1 MTLES
6 IWYEYSPYGYA
17 VVGVVSSLNY
27 QSVVS
32 VISGITLLAASFT
45 IFRMRRIYRKNKALQ
60 RERDERMKRTAKRKL
75 RKPAAMLD
83 DEDEF

>member
-17 VVGVVSSLNY
+17 VVGVASSLNY
-27 QSVVS
+27 QSTVS

-45 IFRMRRIYRKNKALQ
+45 IFRLRRIYRKNKEAQ
-60 RERDERMKRTAKRKL
+60 RERDERMKRMAKRKL
-75 RKPAAMLD
+75 RRPAAMLD
-83 DEDEF
+83 EEEEF